1 MIHNGENILIRK
13 TTHLPKNLMY
23 FMILFDRINKGGKTP
38 T

>member
-13 TTHLPKNLMY
+13 TTLPKNLMY
-23 FMILFDRINKGGKTP
+23 LMILFERINKVAKTP